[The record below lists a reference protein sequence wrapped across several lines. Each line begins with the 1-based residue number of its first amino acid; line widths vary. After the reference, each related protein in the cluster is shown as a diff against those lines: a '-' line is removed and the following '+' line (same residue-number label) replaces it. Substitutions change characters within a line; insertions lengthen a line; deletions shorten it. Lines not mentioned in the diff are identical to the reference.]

1 MSYTI
6 ENLEHHQFKYDG
18 FRQPGDVHC
27 HFFGTATLSFS
38 SGVRAESGDIFE
50 ISAEPFGKPLRNS
63 LSLCGDESRIRPR
76 PL

>member
-1 MSYTI
+1 M
-6 ENLEHHQFKYDG
+6 

-38 SGVRAESGDIFE
+38 DGVEPQDGDLFE
-50 ISAEPFGKPLRNS
+50 MQADEFGMPLRNTLARQAS
-63 LSLCGDESRIRPR
+63 DSVAVR